1 MFKHTI
7 PSIFPLI
14 APNVTWKVKTND
26 KVLYLTFDD
35 GPHPQITPWVLQQL
49 QVYNAKA
56 TFFCVGENVQK
67 FPEIYAQILAGQHAV
82 GNHTMQH
89 IKGWKVSKQAYL
101 DNIQQASS
109 YIKSNLFR
117 PPYGQ
122 IKWSQVKA
130 LSKHYKVVMWSL
142 LSRDYDQQLTISESL
157 TAMKLASAGDIIVFH
172 DSEKAFEQLKQ
183 LLPPL
188 LAYYQEQGFEMKAL
202 QA

>member
-1 MFKHTI
+1 MFKYRI
-7 PSIFPLI
+7 PHVLI
-14 APNVTWKVKTND
+14 RLFSSCTWKVNTRD
-26 KVLYLTFDD
+26 KELYLTFDD

-49 QVYNAKA
+49 QAYNAKA

-82 GNHTMQH
+82 GNHSMQH

-109 YIKSNLFR
+109 YIQSNLFR

-122 IKWSQVKA
+122 IKWSQLRA
-130 LSKHYKVVMWSL
+130 LSKQYKIVMWSL
-142 LSRDYDQQLTISESL
+142 LSRDYDKHLAISESL

>member
-1 MFKHTI
+1 VNTR
-7 PSIFPLI
+7 
-14 APNVTWKVKTND
+14 D
-26 KVLYLTFDD
+26 KELYLTFDD

-49 QVYNAKA
+49 QAYNAKA

-82 GNHTMQH
+82 GNHSMQH
-89 IKGWKVSKQAYL
+89 IKGWKVSNQAYL

-109 YIKSNLFR
+109 YIQSNLFR
-117 PPYGQ
+117 PPYGK
-122 IKWSQVKA
+122 IKWSQLRA
-130 LSKHYKVVMWSL
+130 LSKQYKIVMWSL
-142 LSRDYDQQLTISESL
+142 LSRDYDKHLAISESL

-188 LAYYQEQGFEMKAL
+188 LAYYQEQGFEMKVLKA
-202 QA
+202 

>member
-1 MFKHTI
+1 MFKYTI
-7 PSIFPLI
+7 PHVLIRLFPSC
-14 APNVTWKVKTND
+14 TWKVNTRD
-26 KVLYLTFDD
+26 KELYLTFDD

-49 QVYNAKA
+49 QAYNAKA

-67 FPEIYAQILAGQHAV
+67 FPKIFAQIIAGQHAV

-89 IKGWKVSKQAYL
+89 VKGWKVSEKAYL

-109 YIKSNLFR
+109 HIKSSLFR

-122 IKWSQVKA
+122 ITWRQLKA
-130 LSKHYKVVMWSL
+130 LSKQYKIVMWSL
-142 LSRDYDQQLTISESL
+142 LSRDYDKHLTISESL
-157 TAMKLASAGDIIVFH
+157 TAMKLAAAGDIIVFH

-188 LAYYQEQGFEMKAL
+188 LAYYQAQGFEMKAL

>member
-1 MFKHTI
+1 MFKYRI
-7 PSIFPLI
+7 PHVLI
-14 APNVTWKVKTND
+14 RLFSSCTWKVNTRD
-26 KVLYLTFDD
+26 KELYLTFDD

-49 QVYNAKA
+49 QAYNAKA

-89 IKGWKVSKQAYL
+89 MKGWKVSKQAYL
-101 DNIQQASS
+101 DNILQASS
-109 YIKSNLFR
+109 YIQSNLFR

-122 IKWSQVKA
+122 IKWSQLRA
-130 LSKHYKVVMWSL
+130 LSKQYKIVMWSL
-142 LSRDYDQQLTISESL
+142 LSRDYDKHLAISESL

>member
-1 MFKHTI
+1 MFKYRI
-7 PSIFPLI
+7 PHVLI
-14 APNVTWKVKTND
+14 RLFSSCTWKVNTRD
-26 KVLYLTFDD
+26 KELYLTFDD

-49 QVYNAKA
+49 QAYNAKA

-89 IKGWKVSKQAYL
+89 MKGWKVSNQAYL
-101 DNIQQASS
+101 DNILQASS
-109 YIKSNLFR
+109 YIQSNLFR

-122 IKWSQVKA
+122 IKWSQLRA
-130 LSKHYKVVMWSL
+130 LSKQYKIVMWSL
-142 LSRDYDQQLTISESL
+142 LSRDYDKHLAISESL

>member
-1 MFKHTI
+1 MFKYTI
-7 PSIFPLI
+7 PHVLI
-14 APNVTWKVKTND
+14 RLFSSCTWKVNTRD
-26 KVLYLTFDD
+26 KELYLTFDD

-49 QVYNAKA
+49 QAYNAKA

-101 DNIQQASS
+101 DNIQQAAS

-122 IKWSQVKA
+122 IKWSQLRA
-130 LSKHYKVVMWSL
+130 LSKQYKIVMWSL
-142 LSRDYDQQLTISESL
+142 LSRDYDKHLAISESL

>member
-1 MFKHTI
+1 MFKYRI
-7 PSIFPLI
+7 PHVLI
-14 APNVTWKVKTND
+14 RLFSSCTWKVNTRD
-26 KVLYLTFDD
+26 KELYLTFDD

-49 QVYNAKA
+49 QAYNAKA

-89 IKGWKVSKQAYL
+89 MKGWKVSKQAYL
-101 DNIQQASS
+101 DNILQASS
-109 YIKSNLFR
+109 YIQSNLFR
-117 PPYGQ
+117 PPYGK
-122 IKWSQVKA
+122 IKWSQLRA
-130 LSKHYKVVMWSL
+130 LSKQYKIVMWSL
-142 LSRDYDQQLTISESL
+142 LSRDYDKHLAISESL